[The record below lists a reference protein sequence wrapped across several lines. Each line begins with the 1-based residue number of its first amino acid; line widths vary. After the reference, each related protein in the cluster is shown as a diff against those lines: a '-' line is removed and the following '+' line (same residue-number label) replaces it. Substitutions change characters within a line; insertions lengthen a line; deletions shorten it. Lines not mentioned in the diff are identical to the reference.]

1 MSGLT
6 YVSNVPAQT
15 SRHEAARK
23 PVRVIL
29 RVLACTQKQESAE
42 VIRKSLFVGGI
53 AAAVVI
59 VGAIVASSDDSSTAT
74 ASVATP
80 PPTASATNP
89 PAPAASAPV
98 TVPSSAPAKVEPR
111 TTTVTSVVD
120 GDTVETTDST
130 GAKLTIR
137 IIGIDAP
144 EMGSCE
150 GAAAAVAM
158 SAIALNHP
166 VTLQLGGDGEDLDKY
181 GRSLRFVDVTD
192 TSIDAG
198 LNLIQQG
205 HAIARYDSR
214 DGYGRHTRE
223 DAYIAADAAAPDYL
237 CTPAPIQEP
246 APAADPNENHDTDV
260 SVAPDPAP
268 APEPA
273 PAAEPQPESAPA
285 PAPQPAAAPAPSAYY
300 ANCDAARAAGA
311 APLYAGQPGYST
323 KLDRDKDGVACE

>member
-1 MSGLT
+1 M
-6 YVSNVPAQT
+6 
-15 SRHEAARK
+15 
-23 PVRVIL
+23 
-29 RVLACTQKQESAE
+29 
-42 VIRKSLFVGGI
+42 IRKSLFVGGI

-223 DAYIAADAAAPDYL
+223 DAYIAADAAAPDYV
-237 CTPAPIQEP
+237 CTPAPSTGARSRRRPQREP
-246 APAADPNENHDTDV
+246 
-260 SVAPDPAP
+260 
-268 APEPA
+268 
-273 PAAEPQPESAPA
+273 
-285 PAPQPAAAPAPSAYY
+285 
-300 ANCDAARAAGA
+300 
-311 APLYAGQPGYST
+311 
-323 KLDRDKDGVACE
+323 